1 MLATYFPLITLTLLG
16 DAPVEAALPAQATF
30 DLLAMIPPEARG
42 YLIAAAVSALAAAAN
57 QALRR
62 QKAKGKKS
70 GPVVMFFLSFLNL
83 FAGNLDQ
90 TARQVKAAKAKEPQ
104 S

>member
-1 MLATYFPLITLTLLG
+1 MRFLLLLTLT
-16 DAPVEAALPAQATF
+16 PISTFAAGINVTPGSSV
-30 DLLAMIPPEARG
+30 LALIPPEARG
-42 YLIAAAVSALAAAAN
+42 YLIAAAISALAATAN

-62 QKAKGKKS
+62 QKAKGKRS

-90 TARQVKAAKAKEPQ
+90 TVRQVRAAKEPKP
-104 S
+104 